1 MTYIREMIRQT
12 ADYRFI
18 VDTQWSYNIADFDLW
33 TGGHI
38 KIVIYTEGLYVG
50 STNFKSFVL
59 SVYV

>member
-1 MTYIREMIRQT
+1 MIRQT